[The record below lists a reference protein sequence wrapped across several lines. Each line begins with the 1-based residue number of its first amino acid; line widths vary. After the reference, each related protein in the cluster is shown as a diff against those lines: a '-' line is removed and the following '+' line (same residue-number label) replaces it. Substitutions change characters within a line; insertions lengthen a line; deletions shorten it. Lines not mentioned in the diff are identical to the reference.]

1 MNLSR
6 IQAIVS
12 RELLEIRK
20 SRLLIF
26 TIFLPPLLLAFIPI
40 VMFGLLGGDMNDPNL
55 KNASTEQIAR
65 YYALST
71 EFAKYS
77 PSELMQLIVFQQFLV
92 LYLVMPLIIPMTVA
106 AFSVIGEK
114 QARSLEPLLATPIR
128 TGELLLGKSVAAVI
142 PAVIATWFAYA
153 IFFIGAKFVTTAQV
167 FAGLLNPMWFVAM
180 IVLTPLL
187 ALLSVAIGVLISSRV
202 NDTRVAQQIG
212 GMLVIPAVVLGL
224 AQTAGFI
231 LLNAFTFLIG
241 SLLIALIDVG
251 VLYLATKIFQR
262 EKILTQWK

>member
-6 IQAIVS
+6 LSAIVS

-20 SRLLIF
+20 NRLLIF
-26 TIFLPPLLLAFIPI
+26 TILLPPLLLAFLPI
-40 VMFGLLGGDMNDPNL
+40 VMFSVMGGQMTGTNL
-55 KNASTEQIAR
+55 NSGGSIER
-65 YYALST
+65 YYALSP

-77 PSELMQLIVFQQFLV
+77 PNELMQLIIFQQFLV

-106 AFSVIGEK
+106 AYSVIGEK
-114 QARSLEPLLATPIR
+114 DARSLEPLLATPIR
-128 TGELLLGKSVAAVI
+128 TSELLWGKSLAAIV
-142 PAVIATWFAYA
+142 PAILGTWMAYA
-153 IFFIGAKFVTTAQV
+153 IFFLGARYVTSEMV
-167 FAGLLNPMWFVAM
+167 FAGLLSPMWLIAIV
-180 IVLTPLL
+180 VLTPLL
-187 ALLSVAIGVLISSRV
+187 ALLAVGLGVMISSRV

-231 LLNAFTFLIG
+231 LLNAFTFVIG
-241 SLLIALIDVG
+241 AVIIALIDVG

>member
-1 MNLSR
+1 MNGSR
-6 IQAIVS
+6 LRAVVE

-20 SRLLIF
+20 SRLLLF
-26 TIFLPPLLLAFIPI
+26 TIFLPPLLLAFLPI
-40 VMFGLLGGDMNDPNL
+40 GLFAALGGEMSNSNTSGD
-55 KNASTEQIAR
+55 QIAR
-65 YYALST
+65 YYSLSPA
-71 EFAKYS
+71 FKDFS
-77 PSELMQLIVFQQFLV
+77 PNELMQLIIFQQFLV

-128 TGELLLGKSVAAVI
+128 TGELLLGKSIAAVI
-142 PAVIATWFAYA
+142 PAVLATWLAYA
-153 IFFIGAKFVTTAQV
+153 IFIGGARLVSASDRV
-167 FAGLLNPMWFVAM
+167 FAGLLNPMWLVAM
-180 IVLTPLL
+180 LVLTPLL
-187 ALLSVAIGVLISSRV
+187 ALLSVTCGIVISSRV

-231 LLNAFTFLIG
+231 LLNAFTFAAG
-241 SLLIALIDVG
+241 SALVGLIDAG
-251 VLYLATKIFQR
+251 LLYVATKVFQR

>member
-1 MNLSR
+1 MNASR
-6 IQAIVS
+6 IQAVIS

-20 SRLLIF
+20 NRLLLF
-26 TIFLPPLLLAFIPI
+26 TIFLPPLLLTLLPI
-40 VMFGLLGGDMNDPNL
+40 LIFGILGGEMSNSNTSAD
-55 KNASTEQIAR
+55 QIAR
-65 YYALST
+65 YYALSP

-77 PSELMQLIVFQQFLV
+77 PNELMMLIIFQQFLV

-106 AFSVIGEK
+106 TYSVIGEK
-114 QARSLEPLLATPIR
+114 EARSLEPLLATPIR
-128 TGELLLGKSVAAVI
+128 TGELLLGKSLAAIV
-142 PAVIATWFAYA
+142 PAIIGTWAAYA
-153 IFFIGAKFVTTAQV
+153 IFFIGAKFVTTPQV
-167 FAGLLNPMWFVAM
+167 FAGLISPMWLVAM

-187 ALLSVAIGVLISSRV
+187 ALLAVGIGVMISSRV

-231 LLNAFTFLIG
+231 LLNVFTFIAG
-241 SLLIALIDVG
+241 AIIIALIDVG
-251 VLYLATKIFQR
+251 VLYFATKIFQR